1 MTMTTEKLTYTLQ
14 SFVGRVFVSTET
26 PLQRGSFDSLEEA
39 EKVIYHKKRIPSR
52 PMAGFPYSTIEVRN
66 ADDKLLKTLFY
77 F

>member
-1 MTMTTEKLTYTLQ
+1 MMTNEKLTYTLQ

-52 PMAGFPYSTIEVRN
+52 PMAGFPYSTIQIAN
-66 ADDKLLKTLFY
+66 ADGKLMKTLFY

>member
-1 MTMTTEKLTYTLQ
+1 MMTNEKLTYTLQ

-39 EKVIYHKKRIPSR
+39 EKVIYHKKRISGR
-52 PMAGFPYSTIEVRN
+52 PMAGFPYSTIDIAN
-66 ADDKLLKTLFY
+66 ADGKLLKTLFY